1 MVQVTDTRVAHKKM
15 DAVRVRGLKVK
26 TPAKSPDKVAPSSSN
41 AVQYASLPGRFKVQ
55 ARGSSILLAQ
65 ARKPGR
71 SGKSTICIPG
81 ITRTP
86 KRKAHRLTSN
96 VKLGTSKLYYSLRLR
111 SDGVDALIQQ
121 GGQLF
126 RVPLDVKATWDAKR
140 QKVIIDGKVLKSSK
154 LVNTGFGQR
163 LQFDRKE
170 LAKLVKP
177 QMDALIYKMNNRT
190 TSNVF
195 SGMGR
200 AIKTL
205 DGDLAKLKRRLK
217 RSFKKHRVVRATRKF
232 LVKQREL
239 VKAHLVSLLKERKKI
254 ARLIKRRKGF
264 TSSFRKKLTLLKRQ
278 NAKLRGRLMTLKSK
292 LWNLIYK
299 YWFRDKTVRKRPC
312 P

>member
-1 MVQVTDTRVAHKKM
+1 MVQVMDTRVVHKKM

-26 TPAKSPDKVAPSSSN
+26 TPAKSPGKIASSSSN
-41 AVQYASLPGRFKVQ
+41 MVQYASLPGRFKVQ
-55 ARGSSILLAQ
+55 ARGSSLLV
-65 ARKPGR
+65 ARARRPGR
-71 SGKSTICIPG
+71 SRKSTICIPG
-81 ITRTP
+81 IKKTT
-86 KRKAHRLTSN
+86 KRRARRLTSS

-111 SDGVDALIQQ
+111 SNGVDAIIQQ
-121 GGQLF
+121 GSQLF
-126 RVPLDVKATWDAKR
+126 RVPLDVKASWDANKK
-140 QKVIIDGKVLKSSK
+140 KVIIDGKVLKSSK

-195 SGMGR
+195 SGVGR

-205 DGDLAKLKRRLK
+205 DGNLAKLKRRLK

-232 LVKQREL
+232 LVKQRGL
-239 VKAHLVSLLKERKKI
+239 VKAHLISLLKQRRKI
-254 ARLIKRRKGF
+254 ARLKRQKGF
-264 TSSFRKKLTLLKRQ
+264 TGSFRKKLTTIERQ

-292 LWNLIYK
+292 LWKIIYK
-299 YWFRDKTVRKRPC
+299 YWLRGKTVRKRPC